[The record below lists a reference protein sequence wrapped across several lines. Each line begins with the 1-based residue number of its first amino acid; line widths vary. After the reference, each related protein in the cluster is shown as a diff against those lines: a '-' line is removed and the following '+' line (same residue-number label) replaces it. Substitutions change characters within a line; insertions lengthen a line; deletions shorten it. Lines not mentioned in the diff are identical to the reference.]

1 VSVESVLVAL
11 ILSSVLASVFFGL
24 TRALDA
30 LNGSGSSGP
39 KARVAAVQADSSRH
53 HGNRVA

>member
-1 VSVESVLVAL
+1 MSVETVLVAL

-39 KARVAAVQADSSRH
+39 NPGVAAVQADPSRH

>member
-1 VSVESVLVAL
+1 MSVETMLVAL

-39 KARVAAVQADSSRH
+39 KPCVAAAQAESSRH
-53 HGNRVA
+53 HRNRIA

>member
-1 VSVESVLVAL
+1 MSVETVLVAL

-30 LNGSGSSGP
+30 LNGNGARGP
-39 KARVAAVQADSSRH
+39 KTRVAAAQADPSRAQ
-53 HGNRVA
+53 GNRVA

>member
-30 LNGSGSSGP
+30 LNGNGSAGP
-39 KARVAAVQADSSRH
+39 NSRVTAVRAGSPRPRD
-53 HGNRVA
+53 